1 MTDPSS
7 ACHAEGRGF
16 ESLQPLSKRPAF
28 AGLFRGRS
36 RLVRLRHRT
45 MTGQSCPWRL
55 ASALGRCSLAGDSE
69 RPAPWNFCLPVEDRD
84 RPRRIGAPAP
94 PAPLRLVRGRNA
106 AFVEE
111 QHFPGRASD
120 AQSRSGEGG
129 SEQTHE
135 ADYES
140 REPPPEASP
149 RSASARWW
157 SQYWTSR
164 ITLPLRT
171 WNRLAA
177 FVQICRT
184 STPLALPRPLKWLT
198 TRTRSPSSSRYSSAS
213 TRSSSHGLRMPRQAS
228 AIPASPTQLPGAGPS
243 SCTYSISG
251 SAQSAER

>member
-1 MTDPSS
+1 
-7 ACHAEGRGF
+7 
-16 ESLQPLSKRPAF
+16 
-28 AGLFRGRS
+28 
-36 RLVRLRHRT
+36 
-45 MTGQSCPWRL
+45 MTGQSCPRRL

-69 RPAPWNFCLPVEDRD
+69 RPAPWNFCVPADDREST
-84 RPRRIGAPAP
+84 A
-94 PAPLRLVRGRNA
+94 
-106 AFVEE
+106 
-111 QHFPGRASD
+111 PGRCYCPTGTPPPCPWSQCCLRRGAALSRARLLD

-135 ADYES
+135 ADYEP
-140 REPPPEASP
+140 REAPPEASP

-198 TRTRSPSSSRYSSAS
+198 K
-213 TRSSSHGLRMPRQAS
+213 
-228 AIPASPTQLPGAGPS
+228 
-243 SCTYSISG
+243 
-251 SAQSAER
+251 